1 MASAKTETAETP
13 AVPHPRQTTDLLG
26 HWEGERVL
34 LRAWSSGR
42 LPHAWLITGTRGI
55 GKATLAYRFGKFV
68 LSGGS
73 AGGSAGGGLFGDGP
87 DSLGL
92 DGDHPVAR
100 QVAAGSHPDI
110 FALVPF
116 MQRVEAN
123 KKPSA
128 EILVEHV
135 RQAVHFCFMTPSSSA
150 WRVIVVDPAEE
161 MNPNAANA
169 LLKVLEEPPSQAV
182 LLLVSHAPA
191 RLLPTIRSRCAQLS
205 LSALDDA
212 SMTTLLDRHLPET
225 DGDDRAALA
234 RLAEGSVGRAL
245 DLHKAG
251 GLKLYRELVD
261 LLTGLPQLDTGRLHA
276 FADKLAQGQDPTA
289 FRLGGDLLA
298 WWLGR
303 LIRAR
308 ARGEAPYEVVT
319 GEGAAMVRL
328 GGRADLEQWLGLW
341 EKTVGLFRRAER
353 ANLDRKQ
360 VVLTAFLDLQA
371 AAS

>member
-1 MASAKTETAETP
+1 MASSKTDTTEAP
-13 AVPHPRQTTDLLG
+13 SVPHPRQTPDLLG
-26 HWEGERVL
+26 HGAGEAVL

-42 LPHAWLITGTRGI
+42 LPHAWLITGARGI
-55 GKATLAYRFGKFV
+55 GKATLAYRFAKFA
-68 LSGGS
+68 LASGG
-73 AGGSAGGGLFGDGP
+73 AGGGLFGEGP
-87 DSLGL
+87 DDLGL
-92 DGDHPVAR
+92 DADHPVSR

-110 FALVPF
+110 FALEPF
-116 MQRVEAN
+116 MPREQRSL
-123 KKPSA
+123 KPSA

-135 RQAVHFCFMTPSSSA
+135 RQAVHFCFMTPSSA
-150 WRVIVVDPAEE
+150 DWRVIVVDPAEE
-161 MNPNAANA
+161 MNANAANA
-169 LLKVLEEPPSQAV
+169 LLKVLEEPPKQAV

-205 LSALDDA
+205 LSALDED
-212 SMTTLLDRHLPET
+212 SMTTLLDRHLP
-225 DGDDRAALA
+225 DVAGDDRTALA
-234 RLAEGSVGRAL
+234 QLAEGSVGRAL

-289 FRLGGDLLA
+289 FRLGGELLA

-303 LIRAR
+303 LIRAK
-308 ARGEAPYEVVT
+308 ARDDTPADVVA

-328 GGRADLEQWLGLW
+328 AARADLEQWLGLW
-341 EKTVGLFRRAER
+341 EKIAGLFRRAER
-353 ANLDRKQ
+353 VNLDRKQ
-360 VVLTAFLDLQA
+360 VVLTAFLDLQT

>member
-1 MASAKTETAETP
+1 MAARSKTETAD
-13 AVPHPRQTTDLLG
+13 ASVPHPRTTRDLLG
-26 HWEGERVL
+26 HAEGEHVL

-42 LPHAWLITGTRGI
+42 LPHAWLITGARGI

-68 LSGGS
+68 L
-73 AGGSAGGGLFGDGP
+73 AGGGQGGGLFGGGP
-87 DSLGL
+87 ESLDLGAE
-92 DGDHPVAR
+92 HPVAR

-110 FALVPF
+110 FSLEPF
-116 MQRVEAN
+116 MPREQRSL
-123 KKPSA
+123 KPSA
-128 EILVEHV
+128 DILVEHV
-135 RQAVHFCFMTPSSSA
+135 RQAVHFCFMTPSSSD
-150 WRVIVVDPAEE
+150 WRVIVVDAAEE

-205 LSALDDA
+205 LSTLDAD
-212 SMTTLLDRHLPET
+212 SMATLLDRHLPDVGE
-225 DGDDRAALA
+225 DDRAALA
-234 RLAEGSVGRAL
+234 QLAEGSIGRAL

-251 GLKLYRELVD
+251 GVALYRELVD
-261 LLTGLPQLDTGRLHA
+261 LLTGLPQLETSRLHA

-303 LIRAR
+303 LIRAK
-308 ARGEAPYEVVT
+308 ARGETPADVVA
-319 GEGAAMVRL
+319 GEGAATARL
-328 GGRADLEQWLGLW
+328 AARGDLEQWLSLW
-341 EKTVGLFRRAER
+341 EKIAGLFRRAER

-360 VVLTAFLDLQA
+360 VVLTAFLDLQST
-371 AAS
+371 AS

>member
-1 MASAKTETAETP
+1 MAAGKTETAEPP
-13 AVPHPRQTTDLLG
+13 AVPHPRQTSDLLG
-26 HWEGERVL
+26 HGDGEKVL

-42 LPHAWLITGTRGI
+42 LPHAWLVTGARGI

-68 LSGGS
+68 LSGG
-73 AGGSAGGGLFGDGP
+73 GAGGGLFGDGP

-92 DGDHPVAR
+92 DPDHPVSR

-110 FALVPF
+110 FALEPF
-116 MQRVEAN
+116 MPREQRSL
-123 KKPSA
+123 KPSA

-135 RQAVHFCFMTPSSSA
+135 RRAVHFCFMTPSSSD

-161 MNPNAANA
+161 MNANAANA

-205 LSALDDA
+205 LAALDDA
-212 SMTTLLDRHLPET
+212 SMDTLLDRHLPKVA
-225 DGDDRAALA
+225 GDDRAALA
-234 RLAEGSVGRAL
+234 QLAEGSVGRAL
-245 DLHKAG
+245 DLHQAG

-289 FRLGGDLLA
+289 FRLGGELLA

-303 LIRAR
+303 LIRAQ
-308 ARGEAPYEVVT
+308 ARGETPGEVVA
-319 GEGAAMVRL
+319 GEGAAMARL
-328 GGRADLEQWLGLW
+328 AARADLEQWLGLW
-341 EKTVGLFRRAER
+341 EKIAGLFQRAER

>member
-1 MASAKTETAETP
+1 MASGKTDTAEAP
-13 AVPHPRQTTDLLG
+13 SVPHPRQAPDLLG
-26 HWEGERVL
+26 HSAAEDVL

-42 LPHAWLITGTRGI
+42 LPHAWLITGARGI
-55 GKATLAYRFGKFV
+55 GKATLAYRFAKFA
-68 LSGGS
+68 LSGGGE
-73 AGGSAGGGLFGDGP
+73 AGGLFGDGP

-92 DGDHPVAR
+92 DADHPVSR

-110 FALVPF
+110 FALEPF
-116 MQRVEAN
+116 MQREQRSL
-123 KKPSA
+123 KPSA

-135 RQAVHFCFMTPSSSA
+135 RQAVHFCFMTPSSSD

-161 MNPNAANA
+161 MNANAANA

-205 LSALDDA
+205 LGALDEA
-212 SMTTLLDRHLPET
+212 SMAGLLDRHLPELE
-225 DGDDRAALA
+225 GDDRAALA
-234 RLAEGSVGRAL
+234 LLAEGSIGRAL

-289 FRLGGDLLA
+289 FRLGGELLA

-303 LIRAR
+303 LIRAK
-308 ARGEAPYEVVT
+308 ARGETPDDVVA
-319 GEGAAMVRL
+319 GEGAATARL
-328 GGRADLEQWLGLW
+328 AARADLEQWLGLW
-341 EKTVGLFRRAER
+341 EKIAGLFRRAER

>member
-1 MASAKTETAETP
+1 MASGKTDIAEAP
-13 AVPHPRQTTDLLG
+13 AIPHPRQAPDLLG
-26 HWEGERVL
+26 HAGAEDVL

-42 LPHAWLITGTRGI
+42 LPHAWLITGARGI
-55 GKATLAYRFGKFV
+55 GKATLAYRFAKFA
-68 LSGGS
+68 LSGGGE
-73 AGGSAGGGLFGDGP
+73 AGGLFGNGP
-87 DSLGL
+87 DTLGL
-92 DGDHPVAR
+92 EADHPVSR

-110 FALVPF
+110 FSLEPF
-116 MQRVEAN
+116 MPREQRSL
-123 KKPSA
+123 KPSA

-135 RQAVHFCFMTPSSSA
+135 RQAVHFCFMTPSSSD

-161 MNPNAANA
+161 MNANAANA

-182 LLLVSHAPA
+182 LLLISHAPA

-205 LSALDDA
+205 LAALDET
-212 SMTTLLDRHLPET
+212 SMDSLLDRHLPEVE
-225 DGDDRAALA
+225 GDDRAALA
-234 RLAEGSVGRAL
+234 LLAEGSIGRAL

-261 LLTGLPQLDTGRLHA
+261 LLTGLPQLDTGRLHG

-289 FRLGGDLLA
+289 FRLGGELLT

-303 LIRAR
+303 LIRAK
-308 ARGEAPYEVVT
+308 ARGETPDDVVA
-319 GEGAAMVRL
+319 GEGAATARL
-328 GGRADLEQWLGLW
+328 AARADLEQWLSLW
-341 EKTVGLFRRAER
+341 EKIAGLFRRAER